1 MRIKHLNLI
10 ISLKLWRK
18 PNPLL
23 FEEFEFPNELLL
35 PPRPSGQRDNY

>member
-10 ISLKLWRK
+10 FSLKLWRK

-23 FEEFEFPNELLL
+23 FEEFVFPNELLL
-35 PPRPSGQRDNY
+35 PPRPSGQWDNY